1 MFHWFSGR
9 KKQEQHSVLPSSGL
23 SRLEST
29 RPYHQARHGNGG
41 HAQPANRK
49 QERLERRELL
59 YAVVRES
66 MVRAGVLSSSYKFKV
81 LSVDPRGRQF
91 IVMVDLAHGATSDVH
106 RLAEIEAMVA
116 QMAKARYDILVSAVY
131 WRSNEHVVVG
141 DPLHA
146 APQAPVSS
154 RPAPLE
160 APTPT
165 PAPRDRGERA
175 LAAANQGREPMRPLM
190 PTGFEDTE
198 MIEDDVREH
207 LSGTQYGALS

>member
-59 YAVVRES
+59 YAVVREA

-146 APQAPVSS
+146 TAQAPVSS

-160 APTPT
+160 VPAPP